1 MVRGT
6 VRSSLAWVFGIS
18 LSILFVSLWGRAV
31 VIDTDT
37 LGESLAPLAGSG
49 MVVDVVSDWLTD
61 ELVES
66 GSDPAMVD
74 PTVDYFVHSPAMG
87 SALEVFAAEI
97 VAAAASS
104 EPSGSSLDMRD
115 MLLPAVP
122 DVTAGLSSLG
132 YPVTEPEIEEVV
144 AGLDPLVIRDEGS
157 SALVG
162 PASPTASRLGSA
174 SLLAALGLLVTGW
187 WYVALS
193 PDRLAALRSL
203 LNRVAVGGLS
213 FALLLRL
220 GSWAVDPGG
229 GRAPLAETMSNVA
242 ASKWHVPMQTA
253 VVAAILGLAAF
264 LARRH
269 LRREAASRSAVAR
282 PIRREEQLS
291 SRSKPR

>member
-37 LGESLAPLAGSG
+37 LGESIAPLAGST

-66 GSDPAMVD
+66 GADPAMVD
-74 PTVDYFVHSPAMG
+74 PAVDYFVHSPAMG
-87 SALEVFAAEI
+87 SALDVFAAEI
-97 VAAAASS
+97 VSAASSS
-104 EPSGSSLDMRD
+104 EPSGSSVDMRD

-132 YPVTEPEIEEVV
+132 YQISESEIEDVV
-144 AGLDPLVIRDEGS
+144 AGLDPLVIRDPES

-162 PASPTASRLGSA
+162 PASPTASRLGTA
-174 SLLAALGLLVTGW
+174 SLLAALALVATGW

-213 FALLLRL
+213 FALFLRL

-269 LRREAASRSAVAR
+269 LKREAASRSAVGR
-282 PIRREEQLS
+282 PTPREEQLS
-291 SRSKPR
+291 SRSRPR